1 VKPTR
6 GQIAQAFGVP
16 AAAILDTS
24 IRGSYPPLQW
34 ARAAFVGITF
44 ATSPR
49 TYAQL
54 AADWGVSIATPHRWR
69 NMHETYLIESPKYAR
84 IFASLRAVSE
94 VA

>member
-1 VKPTR
+1 MKPTR

-24 IRGSYPPLQW
+24 IRGTYPPLQW

-49 TYAQL
+49 TYAHPAPMAQH
-54 AADWGVSIATPHRWR
+54 ARDVPDR
-69 NMHETYLIESPKYAR
+69 ES
-84 IFASLRAVSE
+84 
-94 VA
+94 